1 MYKRQVK
8 FVPGILAVLF
18 FMLPAVG
25 AAEDS
30 PPPLAEMWIVT
41 PKADHGTEFY
51 KAIGEHM
58 AFRSE
63 HGDPREWQA
72 YNPLLGDELNR
83 LAIRYCCFN
92 WADQDG
98 YQEWEE
104 QAEEI
109 SAHFNEHV
117 APHAENW
124 EHVFETMEWEQSH
137 WPDDDSQFNLFA
149 VTEFYVKPGEAAE
162 FKAARDQI
170 LQIAL
175 NQGWATDDR
184 AWLWAST
191 IGGKPHQSIIIP
203 HKNYASMDRGEE
215 SFSSFLAKHMG
226 DEASAALL
234 KQFSSSTRGS
244 NFQIWVRQEEYSM
257 SSGD

>member
-1 MYKRQVK
+1 MYKRQMK
-8 FVPGILAVLF
+8 FVPGILALLF

-72 YNPLLGDELNR
+72 YTPLLGDELSR

-109 SAHFNEHV
+109 NAHFNEHV
-117 APHAENW
+117 APHAEKW
-124 EHVFETMEWEQSH
+124 EHVFETMEWEHSH
-137 WPDDDSQFNLFA
+137 WPDDSAQFNLFA
-149 VTEFYVKPGEAAE
+149 ITEFYVKPGEAAE
-162 FKAARDQI
+162 FKAARNQI

-175 NQGWATDDR
+175 NQGWATDDH

-226 DEASAALL
+226 DEEAAALL

>member
-51 KAIGEHM
+51 KALGEHM

-72 YNPLLGDELNR
+72 YSPLLGDQLNR
-83 LAIRYCCFN
+83 LAIRFCCFN

-98 YQEWEE
+98 YQEWDE

-109 SAHFNEHV
+109 TAHFNEHV
-117 APHAENW
+117 GPHAEKW
-124 EHVFETMEWEQSH
+124 EHYFESMDWENSH
-137 WPDDDSQFNLFA
+137 WPDDVAQYKLFA
-149 VTEFYVKPGEAAE
+149 VTEFNLKPGEGAD
-162 FKAARDQI
+162 FRAARDKI

-175 NQGWATDDR
+175 NQGWATGDH

-191 IGGKPHQSIIIP
+191 IGGKPQESIIIP
-203 HKNYASMDRGEE
+203 HKNFASMDRKDD
-215 SFSSFLAKHMG
+215 SFTSFLSEHMG
-226 DEASAALL
+226 ADAAAALL
-234 KQFSSSTRGS
+234 KQFSSATWSS
-244 NFQIWVRQEEYSM
+244 NYQIWQHQEKYSM